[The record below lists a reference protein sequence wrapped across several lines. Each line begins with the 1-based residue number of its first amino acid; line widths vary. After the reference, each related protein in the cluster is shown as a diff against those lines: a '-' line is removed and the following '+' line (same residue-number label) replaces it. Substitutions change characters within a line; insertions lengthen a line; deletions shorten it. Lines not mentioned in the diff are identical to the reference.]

1 MVSSSVRNVRRSTS
15 LITPDRDRTLK
26 ISVHGVMIG
35 EVSVDS
41 YYLRGVLLLITELGD
56 VTLEAHAE

>member
-1 MVSSSVRNVRRSTS
+1 
-15 LITPDRDRTLK
+15 
-26 ISVHGVMIG
+26 MIG